1 MLMVFREWQEF
12 VTYPLDP
19 NRVRT
24 KAERLDTRGA
34 FRRGI
39 DGKYPQ
45 DYESSSSRAAIIDLG
60 MIVYDGDVFER
71 MEVTEY
77 GDVLVWTRQKVWLL
91 LRKNTAGMEKLI
103 YVPRHP
109 PKDDNAA

>member
-1 MLMVFREWQEF
+1 MIFREWQEF

-19 NRVRT
+19 DRVRT
-24 KAERLDTRGA
+24 KAERLDTSAA
-34 FRRGI
+34 FRRGR

-45 DYESSSSRAAIIDLG
+45 DYEAASSRGAIIDLG
-60 MIVYDGDVFER
+60 IIVYDGDDFES
-71 MEVTEY
+71 MEVNDY

-109 PKDDNAA
+109 PKGYNAT